1 MAVLLLWATLQLP
14 LCTIINLQ
22 LSSIILHQ
30 IKGSLHIRCTY
41 RLHMCTCMRG
51 DWLPPVENLLSTGRG
66 RAKQEEKEEDDGN
79 EEEKV
84 LSKLR
89 ESTLL
94 TLANS
99 ERWGW
104 ILQTENHAWHLRALA
119 YRSTC
124 RKQNYTKNVNW
135 QDTHLERVHKLWGE
149 ALTKHSLIWCTN
161 LETLWGSIVYW
172 STLISH
178 VNPDVQVF

>member
-41 RLHMCTCMRG
+41 RLHR
-51 DWLPPVENLLSTGRG
+51 LPRVENLLSTGRG

-104 ILQTENHAWHLRALA
+104 ILQTENHQWHLRALA

-135 QDTHLERVHKLWGE
+135 QDTASWESAQTLGRSPDQTFSHLM
-149 ALTKHSLIWCTN
+149 
-161 LETLWGSIVYW
+161 Y
-172 STLISH
+172 
-178 VNPDVQVF
+178 

>member
-1 MAVLLLWATLQLP
+1 MAVLLLWATLRLP

-30 IKGSLHIRCTY
+30 IKGSLHIWCTY

-51 DWLPPVENLLSTGRG
+51 DWLPRVENLLSTGRG

-84 LSKLR
+84 LSKLC

-124 RKQNYTKNVNW
+124 RKQNYTINVNW
-135 QDTHLERVHKLWGE
+135 QDMASWESAQTLGRSPKR
-149 ALTKHSLIWCTN
+149 SLIWCTN
-161 LETLWGSIVYW
+161 LETLWGSIVNW

>member
-14 LCTIINLQ
+14 LCTIINLH

-51 DWLPPVENLLSTGRG
+51 DWLPRVENLLSTGRG

-104 ILQTENHAWHLRALA
+104 ILQTENHQWHLRALA

-135 QDTHLERVHKLWGE
+135 QDTASWESAQTLGRSPDQTFSHLM
-149 ALTKHSLIWCTN
+149 
-161 LETLWGSIVYW
+161 Y
-172 STLISH
+172 
-178 VNPDVQVF
+178 